1 MPSFDHSSG
10 EIATSTTDHDGSA
23 PADDFGADRRGS
35 GSAPGGSSNP
45 SRMLEVAART
55 ADELVANARTEAES
69 LVTTAQ
75 ATAQQIGEA
84 SRNEAATMADEL
96 SRTRAEQLAEIER
109 ERESVLGRL
118 EDEKASLEARIA
130 TLSEMEAEQRDR
142 LRGLLTEQLAQLDAE
157 RPVAPADDTH

>member
-1 MPSFDHSSG
+1 M
-10 EIATSTTDHDGSA
+10 
-23 PADDFGADRRGS
+23 
-35 GSAPGGSSNP
+35 
-45 SRMLEVAART
+45 
-55 ADELVANARTEAES
+55 AE
-69 LVTTAQ
+69 
-75 ATAQQIGEA
+75 
-84 SRNEAATMADEL
+84 EL

-157 RPVAPADDTH
+157 RPVAPPDDTH

>member
-1 MPSFDHSSG
+1 MPSLDQPSS
-10 EIATSTTDHDGSA
+10 ETVTPTRDHDVPASDVGDGS
-23 PADDFGADRRGS
+23 GDRRRTADS
-35 GSAPGGSSNP
+35 SSNP

-75 ATAQQIGEA
+75 ATAHQIGEA
-84 SRNEAATMADEL
+84 SRNEAAKMADEL

-109 ERESVLGRL
+109 ERETVLGRL
-118 EDEKASLEARIA
+118 EDEKARLEARIA
-130 TLSEMEAEQRDR
+130 TLSDMEAEQRDR

-157 RPVAPADDTH
+157 RPVAPADGPE